1 MLYVVPTWTW
11 DEETSP
17 GRRSADAAR
26 RLAPTLTRTRSGGGL
41 RVYLDRPWYSS
52 GAGEL
57 LGVVLKDQPWLTWPI
72 DEDAG
77 LAVTATAR
85 ALADEA
91 AERLIDEGRV
101 QPRGRVSLA
110 PTERVL
116 ASGFSLGRPDRR
128 SAR

>member
-1 MLYVVPTWTW
+1 ML
-11 DEETSP
+11 E
-17 GRRSADAAR
+17 
-26 RLAPTLTRTRSGGGL
+26 
-41 RVYLDRPWYSS
+41 
-52 GAGEL
+52 
-57 LGVVLKDQPWLTWPI
+57 DQPWLTWPI

-101 QPRGRVSLA
+101 QPRGRASLA

-116 ASGFSLGRPDRR
+116 AAVSR
-128 SAR
+128 SARGRRSRSARSAT